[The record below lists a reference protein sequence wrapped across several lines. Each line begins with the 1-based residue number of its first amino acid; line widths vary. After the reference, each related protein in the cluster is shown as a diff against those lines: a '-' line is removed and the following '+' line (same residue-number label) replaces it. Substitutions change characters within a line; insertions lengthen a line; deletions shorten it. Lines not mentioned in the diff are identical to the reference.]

1 MIINGTTTFLTLL
14 GNPIKSVKSPMIYNP
29 YLQSKNLNSLLLPVE
44 VSNESLKSVVEGLF
58 QINNFLGSLVT
69 MPFKIK
75 ILECVDELSITAKI
89 AGSCNAIR
97 KNADGKIYGDM
108 FDGEGFVRG
117 VVQKGLNLQDK
128 KALVVGAGG
137 VGRAIAASLA
147 AAGVKHLAIYDT
159 DEKTLNELSQRLQQ
173 YYPKLVIEID
183 HKNPTGFDLVVNAT
197 PLGMNEGDLLPIDV
211 SLLEST
217 TFVGDVVM
225 KNDVTPFLKH
235 ALDKGCQIQVGTDM
249 LFEQIPAYLEFFGLP
264 TTDSEYLRKVAKI
277 EYL

>member
-29 YLQSKNLNSLLLPVE
+29 YLQSKNLNSLLLPIE
-44 VSNESLKSVVEGLF
+44 ATDESLKNIVGALF
-58 QINNFLGSLVT
+58 QVNNFLGSLVT

-75 ILECVDELSITAKI
+75 ILEYVDELSITAKI

-117 VVQKGLNLQDK
+117 VIQKGLDLKNK
-128 KALVVGAGG
+128 TALVVGAGG

-147 AAGVKHLAIYDT
+147 KAGVKQLAIYDT
-159 DEKTLNELSQRLQQ
+159 DTTALNELSQRLQQ

-183 HKNPTGFDLVVNAT
+183 HKNPQGFDLVVNAT
-197 PLGMNEGDLLPIDV
+197 PLGMNEEDPLPIDV
-211 SLLEST
+211 NLLEAT

-225 KNDVTPFLKH
+225 KNDVTPFLQH
-235 ALDKGCQIQVGTDM
+235 ALNKGCRIQVGTDM
-249 LFEQIPAYLEFFGLP
+249 LFEQIPAYLEFL
-264 TTDSEYLRKVAKI
+264 DCQQQMLNI
-277 EYL
+277 